1 MSEGPK
7 VRLVTQE
14 GDGLEVSNT
23 SKLTNSLRLTLKS
36 RSSLS

>member
-23 SKLTNSLRLTLKS
+23 SKLTHIG
-36 RSSLS
+36 

>member
-14 GDGLEVSNT
+14 GDGLEVVYIFIT
-23 SKLTNSLRLTLKS
+23 IGGYRDC
-36 RSSLS
+36 

>member
-14 GDGLEVSNT
+14 GDGLEVGTPLSR
-23 SKLTNSLRLTLKS
+23 LGRHRNS
-36 RSSLS
+36 